1 MVYKVVIKFL
11 GMSAVQNDK
20 YLNDDFLDWEERDE
34 SVPLWKHMIAG
45 NYSPPPIISL
55 KAPALV
61 LLSTAA
67 CFPST
72 QSR

>member
-45 NYSPPPIISL
+45 NYSPL
-55 KAPALV
+55 E
-61 LLSTAA
+61 
-67 CFPST
+67 
-72 QSR
+72 